1 MNNEER
7 VKFTITNSGVKVTTK
22 NKFGNSANV
31 FVNYVNEN
39 IGTDETVQIGSIQ
52 FVSLRKEYCKDGKE
66 LMLGISIPEFNE
78 LLTNNEVELSA
89 FSKADVMELS
99 QELTLPRS
107 TTIIN

>member
-7 VKFTITNSGVKVTTK
+7 VKFTITSGGVKVTTK
-22 NKFGNSANV
+22 NNFNNSAKV
-31 FVNYVNEN
+31 FVKYIDEN
-39 IGTDETVQIGSIQ
+39 IGTNETVQIGSIQ
-52 FVSLRKEYCKDGKE
+52 FVSLRKEYCKDGRE

-99 QELTLPRS
+99 QELTLPKS
-107 TTIIN
+107 TTMIN